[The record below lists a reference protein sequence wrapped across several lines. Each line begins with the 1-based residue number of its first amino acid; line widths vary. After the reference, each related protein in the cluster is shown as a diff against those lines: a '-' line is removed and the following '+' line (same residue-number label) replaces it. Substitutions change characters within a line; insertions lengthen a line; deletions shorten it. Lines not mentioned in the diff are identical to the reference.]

1 MPHAK
6 FTSSFRYS
14 TGTEVFKWYERRFD
28 RTNYT
33 NIIGTFDGLFLYGGP
48 YQQGVSTHI
57 PKIISDMINSIP
69 SSDYMLCP
77 LYRKTIDKNNVTNGG
92 DFQLGITGT
101 AHYEESPIDTLHRE
115 VTEELGLLI
124 NTLPPGLLPPGLSP
138 KEVFGSPKGLSPKGG
153 PPKGL
158 SPKEVFGSPKGLSPK
173 GGPPKGLSPKEVF
186 GSPKGLSPLRAPH
199 DVDSKWDMYSKDG
212 KKETYGIKIDINNTK
227 INTVLP
233 PILSNRIDNKNH
245 KIACIIHGKEY
256 DILDKYLA
264 KSEII
269 QWPNEDNIIGVLAI
283 SVFMVKRYLLSP
295 FKSGFIR
302 QTPPIVE
309 HPLVFE

>member
-138 KEVFGSPKGLSPKGG
+138 KEVFGSPKGLSP
-153 PPKGL
+153 
-158 SPKEVFGSPKGLSPK
+158 
-173 GGPPKGLSPKEVF
+173 
-186 GSPKGLSPLRAPH
+186 LRAPH